1 MSAEYDYQNQVL
13 KVEPKGIEPIGP
25 HERHGKP
32 FTIFTL
38 WFGAN
43 VEFATLVTGALAT
56 GVFGLGFWSAA
67 IAILIGNLLGA
78 LALGALSTF
87 GPRLGVPQLIQ
98 SRKAFGYYGN
108 FLPGILNFF
117 AGFSWFAVNTVLGVF
132 ALQWLFKM
140 SFGLG
145 LAIMLVVQVIIAV
158 YGYNLIHTLER
169 WLAVVL
175 TVVFVIVSIYAFAH
189 GHLGAGTNLKIAAE
203 VGGST
208 GAFMLTLAIA
218 FSYCL
223 GWMAFASDYS
233 RYLPQKTSSRSV
245 FLNAFWSLLI
255 STVWLE
261 VLGAGLA
268 TLKGISVPTDL
279 VTNLLPQWLGVVT
292 MIAVV
297 LGTITANVLNIYS
310 GALSSLVID
319 IPMKR
324 WLGAIV
330 VGVLGA
336 IVAWFGGQNGYW
348 AHYQSFLFLLGYWVA
363 PWLAIVLV
371 DFLFKA
377 RGRYET
383 GEFYDK
389 SHAFG
394 VGIWA
399 FLIGIIVSVPFMNQY
414 PLYVG
419 WFPTN
424 YPQFGD
430 ITYFVGFVVAGLVY
444 FLFARPRSLDAAGS
458 RSESA

>member
-56 GVFGLGFWSAA
+56 GVFGLSFWQAA
-67 IAILIGNLLGA
+67 LAMLIGNVLGA
-78 LALGALSTF
+78 LALGLLSTF
-87 GPRLGVPQLIQ
+87 GPKYGVPQLIQ

-132 ALQWLFKM
+132 ALQWLFNT
-140 SFGLG
+140 SFAVG
-145 LAIMLVVQVIIAV
+145 LAIMVVVQVIIAV

-175 TVVFVIVSIYAFAH
+175 TVVFLIVSIYGFAH
-189 GHLGAGTNLKIAAE
+189 GHLGAPTDLKLTSY
-203 VGGST
+203 VGGPT
-208 GAFMLTLAIA
+208 GAFMLTLAIT

-223 GWMAFASDYS
+223 GWMAFASDYT
-233 RYLPQKTSSRSV
+233 RYLPEKTSVRAV
-245 FLNAFWSLLI
+245 FGNAFWSLLI
-255 STVWLE
+255 SAFWLE
-261 VLGAGLA
+261 ILGAALA
-268 TLKGISVPTDL
+268 TLKGIAIPTDL
-279 VTNLLPQWLGVVT
+279 VTHLLPHSLGVVT

-319 IPMKR
+319 IPMPR
-324 WLGAIV
+324 WLGAVIV
-330 VGVLGA
+330 GILGT
-336 IVAWFGGQNGYW
+336 IVSWFGGQHGYW

-363 PWLAIVLV
+363 PWLAVVVV
-371 DFLFKA
+371 DYLFKA

-383 GEFYDK
+383 GEFYDRRK
-389 SHAFG
+389 PFSA
-394 VGIWA
+394 GIWA
-399 FLIGIIVSVPFMNQY
+399 FLIGILVSVPFMNQY

-419 WFPTN
+419 WFPTH

-430 ITYFVGFVVAGLVY
+430 ITYFVSFIVTGIVYYLLAKPTAVAEQK
-444 FLFARPRSLDAAGS
+444 AA
-458 RSESA
+458 

>member
-1 MSAEYDYQNQVL
+1 VSAEYDYQNQVL

-56 GVFGLGFWSAA
+56 GVFGLSFWSAA
-67 IAILIGNLLGA
+67 IAILIGNVLGA
-78 LALGALSTF
+78 LALGLLSTF
-87 GPRLGVPQLIQ
+87 GPKLGVPQLIQ
-98 SRKAFGYYGN
+98 SRKAFGYFGN
-108 FLPGILNFF
+108 FAPGILNFF

-132 ALQWLFKM
+132 ALEWLFHM
-140 SFGLG
+140 SFALG
-145 LAIMLVVQVIIAV
+145 LAIMVVIQVVIAV

-175 TVVFVIVSIYAFAH
+175 TVVFFVVSIYGFAH
-189 GHLGAGTNLKIAAE
+189 GHLGAPSNVKLMSY
-203 VGGST
+203 VGGAS
-208 GAFMLTLAIA
+208 GAFILTLAIT

-223 GWMAFASDYS
+223 GWMAFASDYT
-233 RYLPQKTSSRSV
+233 RYLPEKTSGRSV

-255 STVWLE
+255 SAFWLE
-261 VLGAGLA
+261 ILGAALA

-279 VTNLLPQWLGVVT
+279 VTNLLPHSLGVVT

-319 IPMKR
+319 IPMPR
-324 WLGAIV
+324 WLGAVV
-330 VGVLGA
+330 VGILGT
-336 IVAWFGGQNGYW
+336 IVSWFAGQHGYW

-363 PWLAIVLV
+363 PWLAVVVV
-371 DFLFKA
+371 DYLFKA
-377 RGRYET
+377 RGHYQT
-383 GEFYDK
+383 GEFYDRK
-389 SHAFG
+389 RQVSTGF
-394 VGIWA
+394 WA
-399 FLIGIIVSVPFMNQY
+399 FLIGILVSIPFMNQY

-419 WFPTN
+419 YFPTH
-424 YPQFGD
+424 YPQIGD
-430 ITYFVGFVVAGLVY
+430 ITYFVSFIVTAVIYAS
-444 FLFARPRSLDAAGS
+444 FAKPTDAA
-458 RSESA
+458 ADAAA